1 MQFDTSQQLAISR
14 ATSLPFSII
23 TGGAGSGKTT
33 IIREITERLEHAGET
48 VSLCAFAGKA
58 AARIRE
64 ACDHPASTIHRLL
77 GYTGTKYMTE
87 SLSDQSVIVDEC
99 SMVDASLLAEIVRRN
114 PKRLVLVGDQAQLP
128 PVGRGQPFH
137 DLIVLLPNLVSN
149 LTTCYRA
156 TEAVFNAASIIRSGG
171 RPPEFDT
178 SEGERWT
185 MMNTGDAARTQAKIL
200 EWVKADAFDWERDI
214 IIVARNGETDVEPC
228 TVKGLN
234 KAIVNMI
241 SPRGENEKFKVGD
254 RVINTKNLPDLDFFN
269 GSTGTIHS
277 IDIDGGIY
285 IRTDIPAIDR
295 RKTTDERNPV
305 YTMYVLF
312 SRELRKHLQL
322 AYALTVH
329 KSQGSSYRNVCLACF
344 NRDIHAKLLDRSIES
359 IHRIAIDLRP
369 GILDAGLVA
378 ALEWLALRADV
389 REAFRA
395 RGITDPREVPLITT
409 EIISAALKAELE
421 ALAARP
427 ENMIDTSD
435 IPEVMDWRAAE
446 RGRFYRPT
454 RLYPAQ
460 LGLSRS

>member
-1 MQFDTSQQLAISR
+1 
-14 ATSLPFSII
+14 
-23 TGGAGSGKTT
+23 
-33 IIREITERLEHAGET
+33 
-48 VSLCAFAGKA
+48 
-58 AARIRE
+58 
-64 ACDHPASTIHRLL
+64 
-77 GYTGTKYMTE
+77 
-87 SLSDQSVIVDEC
+87 
-99 SMVDASLLAEIVRRN
+99 MVDASLLAEIVRRN

-185 MMNTGDAARTQAKIL
+185 MMNTGDAARTQAEIL

-344 NRDIHAKLLDRSIES
+344 NRDIHAKLLDRSLLYTGVTRTKSACIVVGELS
-359 IHRIAIDLRP
+359 AAFTAIDT
-369 GILDAGLVA
+369 
-378 ALEWLALRADV
+378 V
-389 REAFRA
+389 RNKR
-395 RGITDPREVPLITT
+395 T
-409 EIISAALKAELE
+409 IIQEL
-421 ALAARP
+421 
-427 ENMIDTSD
+427 
-435 IPEVMDWRAAE
+435 AE
-446 RGRFYRPT
+446 RGE
-454 RLYPAQ
+454 
-460 LGLSRS
+460 